1 MSLENIKENASD
13 ENDIYNRENK
23 SNILPLLNLIKINK
37 SLDSNY
43 SGNKTIDINNK
54 NNLSSGKGNVLIT
67 NNAFLNYI
75 KNIKS
80 KKEKKHILNSRNL
93 DNLLLKDESVST
105 NSPKRTNI
113 SEYISPRNIKINKNK
128 KNYYNNP
135 NYVKLNSLF
144 SLPPIIKRKNPYNN
158 NSITEIN
165 SNPNRQRFNSLNNN
179 KKIVLNNINNKY
191 MNNKSFSIKDKEENE
206 DHKYDNINSFM
217 KFKYYEDVNEKFEKK
232 LRDDSFIDRGIKDK
246 IIKIGKV
253 GIFWRNVFEYCGSF
267 IFAEKFKNIKKQFRK
282 KYLKQQ
288 EEEFNINKYSKT
300 PNKKLYTNL
309 LVNKRIHYQNRN
321 KINE

>member
-1 MSLENIKENASD
+1 MSLENIKENDSD
-13 ENDIYNRENK
+13 ENGIYNRQNK
-23 SNILPLLNLIKINK
+23 SNILPLLDPIKINK
-37 SLDSNY
+37 SLDPNH
-43 SGNKTIDINNK
+43 SGNKTIDINYK
-54 NNLSSGKGNVLIT
+54 NNLSLNKDNVLIT
-67 NNAFLNYI
+67 NNAFLKYI
-75 KNIKS
+75 KNINS
-80 KKEKKHILNSRNL
+80 KKEKEHILNCRTL
-93 DNLLLKDESVST
+93 DNLILKDESIST

-113 SEYISPRNIKINKNK
+113 SEYISPRNIKINKSK

-135 NYVKLNSLF
+135 NYIKLNSLF
-144 SLPPIIKRKNPYNN
+144 ILPPLLKRKNPYN

-179 KKIVLNNINNKY
+179 KKIVLNNINDKY

-232 LRDDSFIDRGIKDK
+232 LRDDSFIDRGVKDK

-282 KYLKQQ
+282 NYLKQQ
-288 EEEFNINKYSKT
+288 GQEFNVNKYSKT

-309 LVNKRIHYQNRN
+309 LVNKRIHYQKRS